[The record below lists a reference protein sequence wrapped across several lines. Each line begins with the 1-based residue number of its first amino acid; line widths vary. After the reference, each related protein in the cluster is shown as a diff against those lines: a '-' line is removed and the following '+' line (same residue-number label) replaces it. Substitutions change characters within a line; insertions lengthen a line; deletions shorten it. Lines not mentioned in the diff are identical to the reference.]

1 MGVYLFLGWLWGNN
15 LFSTSDRL
23 LKITLT
29 YHLNWFGLVTP
40 PGNLY
45 ILKTLLIP
53 IYTLLPSIIFL
64 IAVNVK
70 GSSIFLTDVA
80 FWKWTFHGAL
90 LNPNFHYFSIYL
102 TILNNFFLKSL
113 SFYVFVKIDSFE
125 FFDFDLNCIGL
136 FIESDFFYDT
146 FFHLLISFSCHR
158 RIQKNSYKNS

>member
-29 YHLNWFGLVTP
+29 YHLNLFGLVTP

-70 GSSIFLTDVA
+70 GSSISLTDVA
-80 FWKWTFHGAL
+80 FWKWTFHGAFWIHTLTVL
-90 LNPNFHYFSIYL
+90 LIKTFNVSATFHLAIFSKTQYHNRHFMNLKKLIWSSRYFHYWFIFVVQEIPDRLY
-102 TILNNFFLKSL
+102 ILQ
-113 SFYVFVKIDSFE
+113 
-125 FFDFDLNCIGL
+125 
-136 FIESDFFYDT
+136 
-146 FFHLLISFSCHR
+146 LLHYATCD
-158 RIQKNSYKNS
+158 